1 MNMEDSNYMHQDSSG
16 SSIHVQY
23 TRIIITSF
31 YVHTHYNSF
40 FTLFLS
46 CIGSLFLFLFD
57 EEFLKDH
64 LGHQLMRT
72 NPCSFYLNINRLET
86 TVFTFL
92 LSNQLFSKPIGLSLE
107 NLKFE
112 DDLLTTCFFGPQ
124 KYSVKFYNYNTFLY
138 CILKLILYSTHS
150 SKQFFC
156 RNHQSLFILK

>member
-1 MNMEDSNYMHQDSSG
+1 MCNILTLFLQAFMY
-16 SSIHVQY
+16 ILF
-23 TRIIITSF
+23 IT
-31 YVHTHYNSF
+31 VF

-64 LGHQLMRT
+64 LGYQLMRT

-107 NLKFE
+107 NLNFE
-112 DDLLTTCFFGPQ
+112 DDLLTTCFFLSTKKTQ
-124 KYSVKFYNYNTFLY
+124 CSFITITLFYIAF
-138 CILKLILYSTHS
+138 
-150 SKQFFC
+150 
-156 RNHQSLFILK
+156 

>member
-1 MNMEDSNYMHQDSSG
+1 MCNILGLLLQAFMY
-16 SSIHVQY
+16 ILF
-23 TRIIITSF
+23 IT
-31 YVHTHYNSF
+31 VF

-64 LGHQLMRT
+64 LGYQLMRT
-72 NPCSFYLNINRLET
+72 NPCSFYLNINWLET
-86 TVFTFL
+86 TVFKFL

-107 NLKFE
+107 NLNFE

-124 KYSVKFYNYNTFLY
+124 KNSLKFYNYNTFLY
-138 CILKLILYSTHS
+138 SILKLILYSTHS

-156 RNHQSLFILK
+156 QKYQSLFILK